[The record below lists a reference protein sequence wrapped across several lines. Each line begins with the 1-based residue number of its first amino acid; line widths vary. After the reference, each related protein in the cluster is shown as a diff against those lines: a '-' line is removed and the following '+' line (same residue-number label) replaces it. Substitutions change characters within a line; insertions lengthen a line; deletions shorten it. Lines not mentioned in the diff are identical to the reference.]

1 MASKTKRVETPQA
14 RAGALVAGA
23 ASELF
28 ERLGLKGGLGR
39 IWAELYL
46 SPDPL
51 DATTLKSALGISS
64 GSLSMGLRELMEL
77 GLVHR
82 TTPPGERRFYYRAE
96 AEMWSAIT
104 RVFRERERQRM
115 LELVERMKEA
125 EALLLED
132 ADQGAEGEQIGSFAV
147 ERVRHL
153 VSVGSFAI
161 DLLDAF
167 MDRTRVELKAAQKW
181 LSMSGR
187 LGGEPLS
194 RLRRRIN
201 AVRKDKK
208 RG

>member
-1 MASKTKRVETPQA
+1 MASTDKEGGVAQSEATR
-14 RAGALVAGA
+14 LVAEA

-28 ERLGLKGGLGR
+28 ERLGLRGGLGR
-39 IWAELYL
+39 IWTALYL

-51 DATTLKSALGISS
+51 DAATLKASLGISS

-77 GLVHR
+77 GLVQR
-82 TTPPGERRFYYRAE
+82 TTPPGERRFYYSAE
-96 AEMWSAIT
+96 TEMWPAIT
-104 RVFRERERQRM
+104 RVFRERERQRV
-115 LELVERMKEA
+115 LSLIERVKEA
-125 EALLLED
+125 EALLV
-132 ADQGAEGEQIGSFAV
+132 EGGGDGSYAV

-153 VSVGSFAI
+153 VSVGSFAV

-194 RLRRRIN
+194 RLRRKIN
-201 AVRKDKK
+201 AVRKDKT

>member
-1 MASKTKRVETPQA
+1 MGRSRKRVEAPRD
-14 RAGALVAGA
+14 RAAEMVAA
-23 ASELF
+23 AAGELF
-28 ERLGLKGGLGR
+28 ERLGLRGGLGR
-39 IWAELYL
+39 IWTALYL

-51 DATTLKSALGISS
+51 DAATLKSALGISS

-77 GLVHR
+77 GLVNR
-82 TTPPGERRFYYRAE
+82 TTPAGERRFYYRAVD
-96 AEMWSAIT
+96 EMWPAIT
-104 RVFRERERQRM
+104 RVFKERERQR
-115 LELVERMKEA
+115 LLTLVESMRQAEELLLDGFDEA
-125 EALLLED
+125 EQDDLSYPL
-132 ADQGAEGEQIGSFAV
+132 

-153 VSVGSFAI
+153 VGVGTFAI

-201 AVRKDKK
+201 AARKDKT
-208 RG
+208 RP

>member
-1 MASKTKRVETPQA
+1 MGAKGKQSEAPRS
-14 RAGALVAGA
+14 RATDLVAGA

-28 ERLGLKGGLGR
+28 VRMGLRGGLGR
-39 IWAELYL
+39 IWTALYL
-46 SPDPL
+46 SPEPL
-51 DATTLKSALGISS
+51 DAARLKSTLGVSS

-96 AEMWSAIT
+96 IEMWPAIT
-104 RVFRERERQRM
+104 RIFRERERARM
-115 LELVERMKEA
+115 LALVEQMKQA
-125 EALLLED
+125 EALFEED
-132 ADQGAEGEQIGSFAV
+132 AGAGGDPAGGEYAA

-153 VSVGSFAI
+153 ASVGSFAV

-194 RLRRRIN
+194 RLRRKIN
-201 AVRKDKK
+201 AVRGDRK
-208 RG
+208 RS

>member
-1 MASKTKRVETPQA
+1 MAGKTEPIETPRARASK
-14 RAGALVAGA
+14 LVAGA

-28 ERLGLKGGLGR
+28 ERLGLKRGLGR
-39 IWAELYL
+39 IWAALYL

-51 DATTLKSALGISS
+51 DATSLKSALGISS

-96 AEMWSAIT
+96 DEMWSAIT

-115 LELVERMKEA
+115 QELVERMKEA

-132 ADQGAEGEQIGSFAV
+132 ADQDADEARGYAV

-201 AVRKDKK
+201 AVRKDKT

>member
-1 MASKTKRVETPQA
+1 MGRRGKQA
-14 RAGALVAGA
+14 RSPRARAAEMVATATG
-23 ASELF
+23 ELF
-28 ERLGLKGGLGR
+28 ERLGLRGGLGR
-39 IWAELYL
+39 IWTALYL

-51 DATTLKSALGISS
+51 DAANLKSALGVSS

-77 GLVHR
+77 GLVR
-82 TTPPGERRFYYRAE
+82 RSTPAGERRFYYHAVD
-96 AEMWSAIT
+96 EMWPAIT
-104 RVFRERERQRM
+104 RVFKERERQRM
-115 LELVERMKEA
+115 LSLVERLRQA
-125 EALLLED
+125 EELLLDGADDED
-132 ADQGAEGEQIGSFAV
+132 QDDLNYPL

-153 VSVGSFAI
+153 VSVGTFAI

-201 AVRKDKK
+201 AARKGKT
-208 RG
+208 RP

>member
-1 MASKTKRVETPQA
+1 MVAKSKQGDDPGS
-14 RAGALVAGA
+14 RATALVADS

-39 IWAELYL
+39 IWTALYL

-51 DATTLKSALGISS
+51 DAATLKSSLRISS
-64 GSLSMGLRELMEL
+64 GSLSMGLRELTEL

-82 TTPPGERRFYYRAE
+82 TTPPGERRFYYSAE
-96 AEMWSAIT
+96 VEMWSAIT
-104 RVFRERERQRM
+104 RVFRERERARM
-115 LELVERMKEA
+115 LDLVERMKQA
-125 EALLLED
+125 ETLFERS
-132 ADQGAEGEQIGSFAV
+132 GEQGGDTAATEYAV

-153 VSVGSFAI
+153 ASVGSFAV

-181 LSMSGR
+181 LSVSGR

-194 RLRRRIN
+194 RLRRKIN
-201 AVRKDKK
+201 AVRGDKK
-208 RG
+208 RS